1 MSLKIVKKKEKEV
14 IVVKEKEINFNTLIL
29 REKKIQSLLNV
40 IEDGG
45 SLLDEII
52 YKNVYEDIIYILSTK
67 GEEGENILKILKKN
81 KFCITFN

>member
-14 IVVKEKEINFNTLIL
+14 YVVKEKEINENTLIL
-29 REKKIQSLLNV
+29 REKKIQDLLDV

-52 YKNVYEDIIYILSTK
+52 YKNVYEDIMYILSTK
-67 GEEGENILKILKKN
+67 GEEGQRILNILTKN
-81 KFCITFN
+81 KFSITFH